1 MNLIRAKL
9 LKIDSKIDQ
18 TKGTMNHRLIFASER
33 FDAGLEQMVPCSL
46 PVKFNEDHFYLLEV
60 YKGFVGRVVAVQV
73 SMSTMDR
80 NIYYKTAGDGK
91 PMDLIE
97 KPSTLQKPVGS

>member
-9 LKIDSKIDQ
+9 LKIDSKPDQ
-18 TKGTMNHRLIFASER
+18 KSGQMNHRLIFASER

-46 PVKFNEDHFYLLEV
+46 PVKFHEDHFYLLDA
-60 YKGFVGRVVAVQV
+60 YRGFVGRVVAVQV

-80 NIYYKTAGDGK
+80 NIYYKTAGEGK
-91 PMDLIE
+91 PLDLQERQSTI
-97 KPSTLQKPVGS
+97 KPAA

>member
-9 LKIDSKIDQ
+9 LKIDSKVDQ
-18 TKGTMNHRLIFASER
+18 KTGTMNHRLIFASER
-33 FDAGLEQMVPCSL
+33 FDPGLEQIVPCSL
-46 PVKFNEDHFYLLEV
+46 PVKFIEDHFYLLEA

-80 NIYYKTAGDGK
+80 NIYYKTAGNSQ
-91 PMDLIE
+91 PMDLID
-97 KPSTLQKPVGS
+97 KPST

>member
-9 LKIDSKIDQ
+9 LKIDSKPDQ
-18 TKGTMNHRLIFASER
+18 KGSMNHRLIFSSER

-46 PVKFNEDHFYLLEV
+46 PVKFHEDHFYLLEA
-60 YKGFVGRVVAVQV
+60 YRGFVGRVVAVQV

-80 NIYYKTAGDGK
+80 NIYYKTAGEGK
-91 PMDLIE
+91 PLDLQE
-97 KPSTLQKPVGS
+97 RQPTVKAAS

>member
-9 LKIDSKIDQ
+9 LKIDSKVDQ
-18 TKGTMNHRLIFASER
+18 KTGTMNHRLIFASER
-33 FDAGLEQMVPCSL
+33 FDAGLEQIVPCSL
-46 PVKFNEDHFYLLEV
+46 PVKFHEDHFYLLEA

-97 KPSTLQKPVGS
+97 KPSTLQKPVGA

>member
-9 LKIDSKIDQ
+9 LKIDSKVDQ
-18 TKGTMNHRLIFASER
+18 KTGTMNHHLIFASER
-33 FDAGLEQMVPCSL
+33 FDPGLEQIVPCSL
-46 PVKFNEDHFYLLEV
+46 PVKFIEDHFYLLEA

-97 KPSTLQKPVGS
+97 KPSTLQKPIGA